1 MPSRGRIEAGC
12 EMPIEF
18 TINHSDK
25 LVFAVCKGAVSRL
38 ELEDY
43 LDKVVVADGLPYR
56 KVFDTTGATL
66 ALDDAD
72 MMALGARIRAYDG
85 ISEMG
90 PLAIVAATPESRNQ
104 ARLFTV
110 LGRAD
115 RPVKIFASTEA
126 AQRWL
131 DEQATAGRKPGRP
144 TKLRS
149 LLLAL

>member
-1 MPSRGRIEAGC
+1 
-12 EMPIEF
+12 MPIEW
-18 TINHSDK
+18 TINHADR
-25 LVFAVCKGAVSRL
+25 LVVAVCKGTVSRL
-38 ELEDY
+38 EIEDY
-43 LDKVVVADGLPYR
+43 LDKVVVADGLPFR
-56 KVFDTTGATL
+56 KVFDTTDATMAL
-66 ALDDAD
+66 ADAD

-115 RPVKIFASTEA
+115 RPVMIFGTMQA
-126 AQRWL
+126 AERWL
-131 DEQATAGRKPGRP
+131 DAQTMANGKPTR
-144 TKLRS
+144 LRS

>member
-1 MPSRGRIEAGC
+1 
-12 EMPIEF
+12 MPIEL
-18 TINHSDK
+18 TINNAER
-25 LVFAVCKGAVSRL
+25 LVVAVCKGTVSRL
-38 ELEDY
+38 KIEDY
-43 LDKVVVADGLPYR
+43 LDKVVVADGLPHR
-56 KVFDTTGATL
+56 KIFDTTDATM

-104 ARLFTV
+104 ARLFAV

-115 RPVKIFASTEA
+115 RPVMIFSTTQA
-126 AQRWL
+126 ARRWL
-131 DEQATAGRKPGRP
+131 DEQVVAGRKPARP
-144 TKLRS
+144 TKLQS

>member
-1 MPSRGRIEAGC
+1 MSIEW
-12 EMPIEF
+12 
-18 TINHSDK
+18 TINHAGR
-25 LVFAVCKGAVSRL
+25 LVVAVCKGTVSRL
-38 ELEDY
+38 EIEDY
-43 LDKVVVADGLPYR
+43 LDKVVVADALPYR
-56 KVFDTTGATL
+56 KVFDTTDAAL

-90 PLAIVAATPESRNQ
+90 ALAIVAATLESRNQ

-115 RPVKIFASTEA
+115 RPVMIFGTMQA
-126 AQRWL
+126 AERWL
-131 DEQATAGRKPGRP
+131 DEQGAGDGKPARP
-144 TKLRS
+144 TRLRS